1 MANEFIH
8 IDPGAI
14 LTKAEFELIT
24 GHQFNSQATGDI
36 LYASNSTQLSRLGV
50 GSNTNVLEITGG
62 VPAWVATSGTGSVA
76 RVTSPTFVTPALG
89 TPASGVMTNVSGTAG
104 SLTAGTVTT
113 NANLTGHITSSGNA
127 AVLGSFTSAQ
137 LATALT
143 NETGSGLA
151 VFGTSP
157 TLVTPALGTPASG
170 VLTNA
175 TGLPTTGI
183 IDNAVTLGKM
193 AGITRGSIIYGD
205 ASGDPAA
212 LAKGTETY
220 VLTAGASDISWAAGG
235 GGDDDNSVRVTMS
248 GSQSINDSTATTLL
262 WNTEI
267 YDTDTFHNTGS
278 NTGRLTVP
286 STALAGKYIVCIT
299 VRFDGNTTGERICYI
314 NHSADGVLGKFA
326 IDTSADVNQETEI
339 PFAVIADLAN
349 AEYVTAVVV
358 QSSGGS
364 LNVSSANSAFSMIR
378 IA

>member
-36 LYASNSTQLSRLGV
+36 LYASDSTQLSRLGI

-89 TPASGVMTNVSGTAG
+89 TPASGVMTNVSGTAS

-113 NANLTGHITSSGNA
+113 NANLTGHVTSSGNA
-127 AVLGSFTSAQ
+127 AVLGSFSSAQ

-143 NETGSGLA
+143 NETGSGAA
-151 VFGTSP
+151 VFGISP

-183 IDNAVTLGKM
+183 LDNAVTLGKM

-205 ASGDPAA
+205 SSGDPAA
-212 LAKGTETY
+212 LAKGTEDY
-220 VLTAGASDISWAAGG
+220 VLTAGASDISWAAAGG
-235 GGDDDNSVRVTMS
+235 GGPSQATQAALEAETNEDTYAPPDLIKHSPGVAKWWCKWAGGSTTIEASYNITSVSDDGT
-248 GSQSINDSTATTLL
+248 GDSTVSITNAFSGNE
-262 WNTEI
+262 WMV
-267 YDTDTFHNTGS
+267 TG
-278 NTGRLTVP
+278 G
-286 STALAGKYIVCIT
+286 
-299 VRFDGNTTGERICYI
+299 FDE
-314 NHSADGVLGKFA
+314 A
-326 IDTSADVNQETEI
+326 
-339 PFAVIADLAN
+339 
-349 AEYVTAVVV
+349 
-358 QSSGGS
+358 SGGQIILIAAADNNNQRFLVKNLS
-364 LNVSSANSAFSMIR
+364 GTLSARDPASFHGGGWGDQ
-378 IA
+378 